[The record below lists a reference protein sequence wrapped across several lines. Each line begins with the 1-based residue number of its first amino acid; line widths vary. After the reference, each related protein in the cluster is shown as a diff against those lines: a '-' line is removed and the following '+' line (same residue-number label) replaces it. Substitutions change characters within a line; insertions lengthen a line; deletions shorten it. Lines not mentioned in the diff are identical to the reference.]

1 MGVCIVGGAWAGNSR
16 TSEFLAAGSLKWQ
29 EGTTLPVSMN
39 LPCVVGIAPTIFLAI
54 QVNKIHEFNSDIGGP
69 TINESWREA
78 GRWPTLKK
86 GRGNQGYAKIGQ
98 KVIIA
103 GGYVNGESHW
113 GHLGE
118 HRSVEPGQ
126 QTDHIGV
133 RGDGHTKV

>member
-1 MGVCIVGGAWAGNSR
+1 
-16 TSEFLAAGSLKWQ
+16 
-29 EGTTLPVSMN
+29 MN

-103 GGYVNGESHW
+103 GGYVNGDSHW

-118 HRSVEPGQ
+118 HRSVGPGQ
-126 QTDHIGV
+126 QTDHIGG